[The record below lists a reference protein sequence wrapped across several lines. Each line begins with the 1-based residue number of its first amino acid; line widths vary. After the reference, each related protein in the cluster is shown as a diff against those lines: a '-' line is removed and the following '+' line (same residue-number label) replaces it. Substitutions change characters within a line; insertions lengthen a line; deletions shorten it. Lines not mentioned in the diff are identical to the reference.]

1 MPAQVSN
8 GLVFGV
14 AAFVAMAGTD
24 LLSRAIGT
32 PPIAIIGR
40 LALPLLAA
48 IAGRRTVDAG
58 TTVGNAALAGLV
70 VGGIS
75 GLAVILHVLLF
86 GLTPSL
92 PPFSDILSYVIV
104 LGLGAGAAAI
114 GGATGRRKAD

>member
-1 MPAQVSN
+1 MSEQVSN
-8 GLVFGV
+8 ALVFGV

-24 LLSRAIGT
+24 LLSRAIGI

-58 TTVGNAALAGLV
+58 TTLGNAAFAGLI

-75 GLAVILHVLLF
+75 GLTVILHVLLF
-86 GLTPSL
+86 GLTPPL
-92 PPFSDILSYVIV
+92 PPLSDILSYLIV
-104 LGLGAGAAAI
+104 L
-114 GGATGRRKAD
+114 